1 MKKRLST
8 KNSLILIATLMV
20 AIVVAV
26 FLFSQKPQPQINSFK
41 DCANAGYPIQESFP
55 ERCSVPGGATFTN
68 N

>member
-1 MKKRLST
+1 MKKRLSI
-8 KNSLILIATLMV
+8 KNSLILLAVLMIA
-20 AIVVAV
+20 VVVVV
-26 FLFSQKPQPQINSFK
+26 FLFPGKPQSQINSFQ